1 MFQAVGHSVAMGNA
15 RSAIKQIATK
25 VIGTNVDR
33 SVQRELHALL
43 EGAR

>member
-1 MFQAVGHSVAMGNA
+1 MGNA
-15 RSAIKQIATK
+15 RYAIKQIADR